1 MMSHEE
7 LSPRPSED
15 TAATDSSEEGPVFSE
30 TQRFQRIVLGLS
42 LVMGAAIGMASING
56 YTPLETA
63 ILTVFP
69 MVFVLFYTAKLTT
82 EVRDDGVYVR
92 FFPFHLE
99 PVKIPF
105 QDIEDYHPRRYQP
118 FLDFGGWGIRSEPG
132 TKAYTVSGKKAVRIA
147 RKDGKSLLLGSKNPH
162 KLVEAIDAKTE

>member
-1 MMSHEE
+1 
-7 LSPRPSED
+7 
-15 TAATDSSEEGPVFSE
+15 
-30 TQRFQRIVLGLS
+30 
-42 LVMGAAIGMASING
+42 MGAAIGMASLNG

-69 MVFVLFYTAKLTT
+69 MVFVVFYTAKLTT

-105 QDIEDYHPRRYQP
+105 QDIEDYHPKRYQP
-118 FLDFGGWGIRSEPG
+118 FLDFGGWGIRKEPN
-132 TKAYTVSGKKAVRIA
+132 TKAYTVSGKKAVQIA

-162 KLVEAIDAKTE
+162 KLVEAIDAQTE